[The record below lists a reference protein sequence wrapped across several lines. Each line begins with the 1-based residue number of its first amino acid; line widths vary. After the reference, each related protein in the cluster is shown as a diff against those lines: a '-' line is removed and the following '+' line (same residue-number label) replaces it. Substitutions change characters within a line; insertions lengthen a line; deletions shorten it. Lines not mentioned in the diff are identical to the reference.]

1 MSGILAVTAAGITVA
16 RLAEAQVKGFSGVWR
31 LLTRLSDG
39 SIFLLMGLVVG
50 WYMFE
55 QRWVAMLIAIGA
67 VTIARLVITVGGISL
82 LNLFQSQPLTM
93 NYQAVL
99 VWGGLR
105 GSVSLAL
112 ALSIPVELPYWFTIQ
127 CMAFG
132 VVLFTMLVQAPT
144 LPLLLRRT
152 GLTQ

>member
-1 MSGILAVTAAGITVA
+1 
-16 RLAEAQVKGFSGVWR
+16 
-31 LLTRLSDG
+31 
-39 SIFLLMGLVVG
+39 
-50 WYMFE
+50 
-55 QRWVAMLIAIGA
+55 
-67 VTIARLVITVGGISL
+67 
-82 LNLFQSQPLTM
+82 M

-112 ALSIPVELPYWFTIQ
+112 GLSIPVDLPYWLTIQ

-144 LPLLLRRT
+144 LPFLLRRT
-152 GLTQ
+152 GITPKVS

>member
-1 MSGILAVTAAGITVA
+1 MAPTTSKTYGVI
-16 RLAEAQVKGFSGVWR
+16 QVHSISSVWK

-39 SIFLLMGLVVG
+39 CIFLLMGLVVG

-55 QRWVAMLIAIGA
+55 QRWLAMLIAIGA
-67 VTIARLVITVGGISL
+67 IFIARVVITIGGISL
-82 LNLFQSQPLTM
+82 INLFQSRPLGM

-112 ALSIPVELPYWFTIQ
+112 ALSIPVDLPYWFTIQ

-144 LPLLLRRT
+144 LPFLLRRT
-152 GLTQ
+152 GITPKVS